1 MDSRLR
7 SQPLSTGSPGQKS
20 AAASSKRQYAETG
33 SKDDKLDYH
42 EVYADLHGAIA
53 DLNSNIDP
61 RIAANDADF
70 MEAYRVSY

>member
-7 SQPLSTGSPGQKS
+7 SQALSSGSPGQKS
-20 AAASSKRQYAETG
+20 AATSSKRQYAEPPA
-33 SKDDKLDYH
+33 KDDKLDYH
-42 EVYADLHGAIA
+42 EVYDDLHRAIGE
-53 DLNSNIDP
+53 LNSNIDH